1 MNKRM
6 SVLWSIITCVGLLF
20 FVTNTIQAQGLSD
33 LDLLFSANAADVE
46 TLTKAYLNPLAT
58 GFSTAINSGWV
69 TKAKPTKKLGFSVQ
83 LRAGFTSIPSSAQT
97 FDVRNLNL
105 TGINKEKIEGDVS
118 YTVSGD
124 KKDGQKLFPIV
135 DGVESPTPITMPK
148 GIGYNVVPAPMLQAN
163 VGLIKDTELTARYLP
178 VTNIRYF
185 GGLSLTGIGIKHGL
199 NQWLPGGKLLPIDI
213 SIIAAYTTLSLNADI
228 NSNQSVETTTDAFI
242 LNALVGKTLPFLSA
256 YGGIGF
262 QTGSFVLDID
272 QGGLLSE
279 SISYSQDSDAAIHA
293 MAGFQLKI
301 AILRIYVEA
310 TMAEYAT
317 VNAGIGIGLRN

>member
-1 MNKRM
+1 MVKYMKKRM
-6 SVLWSIITCVGLLF
+6 SVLWSIITCAGLLF

-33 LDLLFSANAADVE
+33 LDQLFSANAANVE

-69 TKAKPTKKLGFSVQ
+69 TKAKPTKKLGFSIQ

-105 TGINKEKIEGDVS
+105 TGIEKIEGDVS

-124 KKDGQKLFPIV
+124 KKDGQKFYSSI
-135 DGVESPTPITMPK
+135 DGSSITLPK
-148 GIGYNVVPAPMLQAN
+148 GIGKSILQAPMLQAN
-163 VGLIKDTELTARYLP
+163 VGFIKDTELIARYLP
-178 VTNIRYF
+178 VTNIGDF
-185 GGLSLTGIGIKHGL
+185 GDLSLTGIGIKHGL

-213 SIIAAYTTLSLNADI
+213 SIMAAYTTLSLNADI
-228 NSNQSVETTTDAFI
+228 SSNQSVETTTDGFV

-262 QTGSFVLDID
+262 QTGSFALDID

-279 SISYSQDSDAAIHA
+279 SISYTQDSDAAIHA